1 MPCPWKHPKTGVYY
15 LRARTPADLVRLGEP
30 THVKR
35 SLGTK
40 DCAEAKVRHTEALAK
55 LHREW
60 AARRKGPQPIP
71 HQQLVALAGV
81 VYREFLTT
89 APEEPGSAA
98 MWEHIVRIGE
108 NAMQNRDEAE
118 RWYGP
123 SVTKALSDEGLLP
136 DTHSR
141 QRLLEE
147 THRAVLLAAEQK
159 KRQAGGDYGPDP
171 NAERFPKLDR
181 EKPKPV
187 TITSLL
193 DLWERDHLAN
203 RGSAATPRDHR
214 QKVGHF
220 IAYLKHD
227 DAHRVTPKDV
237 SDWCDKLQ
245 HEEGKSAKTVADKY
259 LAAVRAVFGVGVSK
273 FKIASSPAAQVRRKV
288 PKRTTERPK
297 GFTDDEANAILRMA
311 LVADTAP
318 GREPELTKLAFKWVP
333 WLCAYTGARG
343 GEITQLRGEDF
354 IVEHGVHTIRITP
367 EAGTVKTGEYRHV
380 PIHSHLIELG
390 LLEMVKRSGD
400 GPLFYEPNDQAREP
414 NSTQPGNV
422 LGKVGQWVRKK
433 VEITDRRVQP
443 SHGWRHR
450 FKTVAHDVDI
460 APKYIDA
467 IQGHDDG
474 TASSDYGERTM
485 KALGR
490 EIEKLPRYLEVGR
503 TTA

>member
-1 MPCPWKHPKTGVYY
+1 MPSPTKSANGVYY
-15 LRARTPADLVRLGEP
+15 LRMRIPRDLLVTGGP

-40 DCAEAKVRHTEALAK
+40 DPQEAKLRFIEEERRLR
-55 LHREW
+55 REW
-60 AARRKGPQPIP
+60 EARRNGPQPIP

-81 VYREFLTT
+81 VYREVMAT
-89 APEEPGSAA
+89 APEEPGSPAT
-98 MWEHIVRIGE
+98 WDHVVRIGE
-108 NAMQNRDEAE
+108 KAMLDRDAAE

-123 SVTKALSDEGLLP
+123 MMDKVLSDEGLLP

-141 QRLLEE
+141 LRLLEE
-147 THRAVLLAAEQK
+147 THRVVLRAAEQK
-159 KRQAGGDYGPDP
+159 KRQAEGDYGPDP

-181 EKPKPV
+181 DRPKPV

-203 RGSAATPRDHR
+203 GGSAATPRDHR
-214 QKVGHF
+214 QKVKHF
-220 IAYLKHD
+220 IGYLRHD

-245 HEEGKSAKTVADKY
+245 HEDGLSAKTVADKY
-259 LAAVRAVFGVGVSK
+259 LAAIRAVFGVGVAK
-273 FKIASSPAAQVRRKV
+273 FKIASSPAARVRRKV

-297 GFTDDEANAILRMA
+297 GFTDEEAKAILSMA
-311 LVADTAP
+311 LVADRAP
-318 GREPELTKLAFKWVP
+318 GREPESTKLAFKWVP

-343 GEITQLRGEDF
+343 GEMTQLRGEDF
-354 IVEHGVHTIRITP
+354 IVEHGGHTIRITP

-380 PIHSHLIELG
+380 PLHSHLIELG
-390 LLEMVKRSGD
+390 LLDMVKQRGD
-400 GPLFYEPNDQAREP
+400 GPLFYEPNDDAREP

-422 LGKVGQWVRKK
+422 LAKVGQWVRKK
-433 VEITDRRVQP
+433 VGITDRRVQP
-443 SHGWRHR
+443 NHGWRHR

-490 EIEKLPRYLEVGR
+490 EIEKLPRYLQGEPPQ
-503 TTA
+503 T